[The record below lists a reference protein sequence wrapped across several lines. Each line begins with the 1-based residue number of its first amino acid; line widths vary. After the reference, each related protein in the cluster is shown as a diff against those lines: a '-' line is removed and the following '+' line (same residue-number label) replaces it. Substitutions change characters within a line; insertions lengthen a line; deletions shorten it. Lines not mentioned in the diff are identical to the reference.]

1 MRDVEKDHDAF
12 FIGYQSVVYTKV
24 FLFFFAFEIS
34 RGSSFSDSRRSF
46 LGDEERGEERRN
58 AISSPNRVGLK
69 EREKKKRKKG
79 KKKKWRRRGKEKI
92 QRRDKRRERGRSHA
106 TYIKRTIITRCI
118 AIRFFSKYTRIHIHI

>member
-69 EREKKKRKKG
+69 EREKKKKERKEKEMEEKRKGENTEKGQKKG
-79 KKKKWRRRGKEKI
+79 KRKEP
-92 QRRDKRRERGRSHA
+92 RHL
-106 TYIKRTIITRCI
+106 Y
-118 AIRFFSKYTRIHIHI
+118 